1 MCRGTFPTDKINTGV
16 RFRNKLYDL
25 CFMCLDKLESD
36 FEDRGRPVL
45 DPQDYAQLIKKTA
58 DQSYPDYSRYPQF
71 LWNPPYAPTPW
82 WGHGETCDPPYTIM
96 CSVACGGAEA
106 SS

>member
-1 MCRGTFPTDKINTGV
+1 MCRGTFPTDKINTDV

-36 FEDRGRPVL
+36 LEDRGRPVL
-45 DPQDYAQLIKKTA
+45 DSQDYAQLIKKMG
-58 DQSYPDYSRYPQF
+58 YSQYPQP
-71 LWNPPYAPTPW
+71 LWNPLYTPTIW
-82 WGHGETCDPPYTIM
+82 NGGQTCDPPYTIM